1 MKRGKIK
8 SQGVAYVFFF
18 GLFLMPSWSQAQD
31 GNTQE
36 RILAV
41 FHPYRQGLPQ
51 VEGISSGMK
60 IDQSNFQVA
69 QEVLPPEILKYVQA
83 GDFAITVQETTDMP
97 LREEFIKAT
106 LAHYAQVELGD
117 EKLKNYVAGLPFP
130 LLDPQDAEAG
140 RKIAWNLRYRDRG
153 ETLEYWPT
161 DELRNSNGSVERT
174 TKYYIAYKWG
184 MHRPDP
190 AQNVSQWEKEDVFS
204 KFYSRMLAPAD
215 IEGSQM
221 LFYSYDKDTSAHD
234 QWVYDPSTRRTR
246 KVVYNQHEALWGGEL
261 LTEAIEG
268 FNGYLHEYGWKY
280 VGEKV
285 VLVPGPIQTAE
296 PTWGG
301 KGTWYPL
308 DPWELRKVV
317 VLEARPKGAHPVY
330 SHRRFYIDLQTSHP
344 LYIQAYDHEG
354 NHKRSFIFVYFHPEF
369 NPWNNEGWSPL
380 LASQS
385 SIDYQRERAS
395 VYQTHKVFY
404 NKPLKNTLFN
414 RSSLMRYGK

>member
-1 MKRGKIK
+1 
-8 SQGVAYVFFF
+8 
-18 GLFLMPSWSQAQD
+18 
-31 GNTQE
+31 
-36 RILAV
+36 
-41 FHPYRQGLPQ
+41 
-51 VEGISSGMK
+51 
-60 IDQSNFQVA
+60 
-69 QEVLPPEILKYVQA
+69 
-83 GDFAITVQETTDMP
+83 
-97 LREEFIKAT
+97 
-106 LAHYAQVELGD
+106 VELGD

-140 RKIAWNLRYRDRG
+140 RKIAWNQRYRDRG

-161 DELRNSNGSVERT
+161 DELRNNNGSVERT
-174 TKYYIAYKWG
+174 QKYYIAYKWG

-221 LFYSYDKDTSAHD
+221 LFYSYDTDTSAND

-246 KVVYNQHEALWGGEL
+246 KVVYNQHEALGGGEL
-261 LTEAIEG
+261 LTEDIEG
-268 FNGYLHEYGWKY
+268 FNGYLYEYRWKY

-285 VLVPGPIQTAE
+285 VLAPGPIQTTE
-296 PTWGG
+296 PTLGG
-301 KGTWYPL
+301 KGNWYPL
-308 DPWELRKVV
+308 DPWELRQVIV
-317 VLEARPKGAHPVY
+317 IEARPKRAHPIY
-330 SHRRFYIDLQTSHP
+330 SLRRFYIDLQTSYP
-344 LYIQAYDHEG
+344 LYILAYDREG

-369 NPWNNEGWSPL
+369 NPWDNNNDSWAPL
-380 LASQS
+380 IASQS

-395 VYQTHKVFY
+395 IYQTHKIFY